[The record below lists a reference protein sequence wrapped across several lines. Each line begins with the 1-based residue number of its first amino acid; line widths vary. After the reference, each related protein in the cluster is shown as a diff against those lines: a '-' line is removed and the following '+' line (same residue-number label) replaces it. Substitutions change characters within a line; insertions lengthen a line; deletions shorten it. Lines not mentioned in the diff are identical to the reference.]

1 MKRLALAVAI
11 IGLLVAAF
19 PPLATARSGN
29 APADNRRFYQGTTSQ
44 DMDLLFDVLRTKDQG
59 DFFEPFF
66 TNFTITCPKTGDQFT
81 FGFFF
86 LGFQEP
92 IVNRHFDLNFP
103 DLQIPFDWNGTVRK
117 YDAFGHQSLG
127 FAAYDG
133 QGGLQDCGTGE
144 LNWKAERLGA
154 GAQRGASQV
163 KGNYH
168 ITIEKNASGKVTETI
183 SFSR

>member
-1 MKRLALAVAI
+1 MKRLALTTAI
-11 IGLLVAAF
+11 VGLLVAAF

-29 APADNRRFYQGTTSQ
+29 APADKRVFYQGKTSQ
-44 DMDLLFDVLRTKDQG
+44 DMDLLFDVLHTQDQG
-59 DFFEPFF
+59 NLWEPFF

-86 LGFQEP
+86 IGFQIP
-92 IVNRHFDLNFP
+92 LVDRQFDLNFP
-103 DLQIPFDWNGTVRK
+103 DLQIPFDWNGTVRRF
-117 YDAFGHQSLG
+117 DAVGHQSLG

-144 LNWKAERLGA
+144 LNWKAKALVA
-154 GAQRGASQV
+154 GAARGANQV
-163 KGNYH
+163 KGQYH